1 VVQRTAAPFRSRGVL
16 YHRAMVQSRAIDE
29 VLRAFLGNPF
39 DVAPTTWRAAERAL
53 AGLDPRAAFVDLFDA
68 DNAERAELF
77 LLAVGH
83 ARACTHPD
91 DPGRVFDDALLPPS
105 VRRRLPRQPR
115 DYLRIVMAAG
125 RCFRAL
131 SLIHGTS
138 GAIQQCRR
146 ATWAACFGDSL
157 HHALHL
163 ERVIRDHDVLLLG
176 ETGTGKEAFAR
187 AIQAATP
194 GPADGTPAPS
204 AAMNAAALPDTLVES
219 ELFGHVKGAFTG
231 ASETRVGRLRSADG
245 GSFFLDEVG
254 DLPSTTQVKL
264 LRVIETND
272 FHPVGSDTTH
282 HVDVRYVAATHKDL
296 EALVLA
302 GGFRR
307 DLFERLAGIV
317 IRIPPLRERPEDV
330 RAIALPFV
338 DGYTGEIGGSHV
350 AVVERWLDS
359 GEARGYPWPG
369 NVRELQNVLRNLLLG
384 LPAGLAEK
392 TRGTAGPAPLP
403 PDLPQRILDGRAS
416 MQEVNDW
423 YMRLVLDKTESNY
436 TQTAK
441 ILGIDRS
448 TVRRRMSE

>member
-1 VVQRTAAPFRSRGVL
+1 MS
-16 YHRAMVQSRAIDE
+16 AMVQSRAIDE
-29 VLRAFLGNPF
+29 VIRVFLGNPF
-39 DVAPTTWRAAERAL
+39 DVANPARHAAERAL
-53 AGLDPRAAFVDLFDA
+53 AGMDARAALADLLDA
-68 DNAERAELF
+68 DHGARAELL

-83 ARACTHPD
+83 GRACAHPD
-91 DPGRVFDDALLPPS
+91 EPGRVFDDALLAPS
-105 VRRRLPRQPR
+105 VRRRLPRPPR

-131 SLIHGTS
+131 SHIHGIS
-138 GAIQQCRR
+138 EPLRQCRR

-163 ERVIRDHDVLLLG
+163 ERVIRDHDVLLQG
-176 ETGTGKEAFAR
+176 ETGTGKEALAR

-194 GPADGTPAPS
+194 GPADGSPAPA

-231 ASETRVGRLRSADG
+231 ASEMRVGRLRSADG

-296 EALVLA
+296 EAQVGA
-302 GGFRR
+302 GSFRR

-338 DGYTGEIGGSHV
+338 EHYTGGIGGGHL
-350 AVVERWLDS
+350 ANVERWLDS
-359 GEARGYPWPG
+359 GEARGYAWPG

-384 LPAGLAEK
+384 LPAGLAAK
-392 TRGTAGPAPLP
+392 SGAAGGAATHLP
-403 PDLPQRILDGRAS
+403 PDLPERIIEGRAS
-416 MQEVNDW
+416 MQEVGDW
-423 YMRLVLDKTESNY
+423 YMRLVLDKTGNNY
-436 TQTAK
+436 TQTAR

-448 TVRRRMSE
+448 TVRRRVGE

>member
-1 VVQRTAAPFRSRGVL
+1 
-16 YHRAMVQSRAIDE
+16 MVQTRAVDE
-29 VLRAFLGNPF
+29 VLHAFLGNPY
-39 DVAPTTWRAAERAL
+39 DAAPDAWRAADRAL
-53 AGLDPRAAFVDLFDA
+53 DALDAGEALDELLDRGLV
-68 DNAERAELF
+68 ERAERLI
-77 LLAVGH
+77 LAVGH
-83 ARACTHPD
+83 RRACAHPD
-91 DPGRVFDDALLPPS
+91 EPGRVFDDALLPAS
-105 VRRRLPRQPR
+105 VRRRLPRPPR
-115 DYLRIVMAAG
+115 DYLRIAMAAG

-131 SLIHGTS
+131 SQIHGTS
-138 GAIQQCRR
+138 APIQRCRR

-163 ERVIRDHDVLLLG
+163 ERVIRDHDVLILG

-194 GPADGTPAPS
+194 GPADGAPAPG
-204 AAMNAAALPDTLVES
+204 AAMNAAALPETLVES

-272 FHPVGSDTTH
+272 FYPVGSDTSH
-282 HVDVRYVAATHKDL
+282 HVDVRYLAATHKDL
-296 EALVLA
+296 EALVVE
-302 GGFRR
+302 GSFRR
-307 DLFERLAGIV
+307 DLFERLAGNI
-317 IRIPPLRERPEDV
+317 IRIPPLRERPEDI

-338 DGYTGEIGGSHV
+338 EHYTGDARRGQIGQLDHIDH
-350 AVVERWLDS
+350 WLDS
-359 GEARGYPWPG
+359 AEAQRYPWPG
-369 NVRELQNVLRNLLLG
+369 NVRELQNALRNLLLG
-384 LPAGLAEK
+384 LPAGLAAK
-392 TRGTAGPAPLP
+392 AAPAATTASAAPLP
-403 PDLPQRILDGRAS
+403 PDLPARVRDGQAT
-416 MQEVNDW
+416 MQEVTDW
-423 YMRLVLDKTESNY
+423 YMRFVLARTERNY